1 MAQQM
6 INPKEIAWILFFGA
20 IGGSLSL
27 VYAATVGQPIPGS
40 LWVAVPGSVVLGTF
54 AAFIGVYV
62 IANTDTSDFLRCLGF
77 SLLCGFAW
85 KPVYDAGSALVTQQ
99 TRATQIDKV
108 QQLNEKVSEAVSEV
122 TSKTTKPTADDI
134 AKAASAALSA
144 IDEAHKTGEV
154 EVKIG
159 ALQQA
164 SALNDALK
172 TLKDEGKLP
181 TESEGQLHTLDQVV
195 TLHRTAIDASLSA
208 LKNPTQDTY

>member
-1 MAQQM
+1 MAQQT
-6 INPKEIAWILFFGA
+6 INPKEIALILLFGA
-20 IGGSLSL
+20 IGGGLSL
-27 VYAATVGQPIPGS
+27 VYAATVGQPIQGS

-99 TRATQIDKV
+99 TRANQIAKV
-108 QQLNEKVSEAVSEV
+108 QQLNETVGEAVSEV
-122 TSKTTKPTADDI
+122 ASKTTKPTADDI
-134 AKAASAALSA
+134 AKAASAAFSA

-159 ALQQA
+159 ALKQA

-172 TLKDEGKLP
+172 TLKSEGRLP
-181 TESEGQLHTLDQVV
+181 TESEGQLQKLDQVV
-195 TLHRTAIDASLSA
+195 DLHRNTIDASLRA
-208 LKNPTQDTY
+208 LSDSTQDAL